1 MEKNNSNL
9 SISIDDLNDNIKY
22 SIESVPEILP
32 QYVVNDNDP
41 DNPFVIEFNPKDLPN
56 IITEQGKTLND
67 FCIQK
72 EKAIEAAK
80 VAKDKAVEANKKKVG
95 WFTGKKVAIEE
106 LQSATVSISD
116 ALDSLTV
123 AVNQSYKNQ
132 EKIAKVNEFLL
143 GLGLT
148 NTTLNRMVIRE
159 LEMKLNNASPE
170 ELSELAKQEL
180 MSVLRQLKAQE
191 DIQNRLEKQA
201 EGLRLH
207 DETLEQLRE
216 KDNNLE
222 SVINQVK
229 IDFNNELK
237 SDIKNLRT
245 EVFSHISDKIV
256 DINKTIIEKENYL
269 KSTVN
274 QVKEDFNRDLK
285 SSINDLRTEVINDI
299 LSKIEDINQTT
310 TEKENNLKSSI
321 NQVNTELNNK
331 LDSTFKS
338 FEFLIND
345 VTNRQNDTLETYKR
359 ENETLKNEANLLS
372 QKVLKLQG
380 QLKWYFVISVVAS
393 AIAVIGLII

>member
-41 DNPFVIEFNPKDLPN
+41 DNRSVIEFNPKDLPN

-80 VAKDKAVEANKKKVG
+80 VAKDKADEANKKKVG

-148 NTTLNRMVIRE
+148 NTTLNRMIIRE
-159 LEMKLNNASPE
+159 LEMKLNNASQE

-201 EGLRLH
+201 EGLLSHDEKLEDVFNKINQHEEKLFSVSEQLKAQEDIQNRLAEQAEGLLLH
-207 DETLEQLRE
+207 DEKLEDVFNKIKQQERELFNTKNEVEKNNVNVTLQEE
-216 KDNNLE
+216 
-222 SVINQVK
+222 
-229 IDFNNELK
+229 
-237 SDIKNLRT
+237 IK
-245 EVFSHISDKIV
+245 
-256 DINKTIIEKENYL
+256 
-269 KSTVN
+269 
-274 QVKEDFNRDLK
+274 Q
-285 SSINDLRTEVINDI
+285 
-299 LSKIEDINQTT
+299 LSKKGIFD
-310 TEKENNLKSSI
+310 SI
-321 NQVNTELNNK
+321 LYK
-331 LDSTFKS
+331 LM
-338 FEFLIND
+338 
-345 VTNRQNDTLETYKR
+345 
-359 ENETLKNEANLLS
+359 
-372 QKVLKLQG
+372 
-380 QLKWYFVISVVAS
+380 
-393 AIAVIGLII
+393 IAVTAISALIIAVCK